1 MMPSWFVY
9 CPDLYIAP
17 SLYLICVL
25 PSSLDDTESQSSAE
39 WKVNPLYNGRWF
51 KLYIFIYIMN
61 SSIFFSFWFFI
72 RYIIVHICELSLISI
87 GVHLLVEHQRHL
99 KQNGNIHHV
108 IILYIYI
115 IIYSDLL
122 SLVCFVFQINSIW
135 SIPFYYPGFVFWIWQ
150 KYLSIFLHLQKRW
163 FQMCKFCRS
172 LTKVA
177 YTDQLSLY
185 KTSFKRYTHFL
196 NYLLQHCLDFSYKE
210 HVYNFLLMAMF
221 LTWLQYL
228 HVLSIWNWIFI
239 DWCV

>member
-1 MMPSWFVY
+1 
-9 CPDLYIAP
+9 
-17 SLYLICVL
+17 
-25 PSSLDDTESQSSAE
+25 
-39 WKVNPLYNGRWF
+39 
-51 KLYIFIYIMN
+51 MN

-177 YTDQLSLY
+177 YTDQTSCHYTRLPLNGTLIFSIIYYNIVWISLTKSMFIILTNGNVFDLIAILLACAFHLKLDIYWLMCIKGSSLY
-185 KTSFKRYTHFL
+185 IDS
-196 NYLLQHCLDFSYKE
+196 LL
-210 HVYNFLLMAMF
+210 
-221 LTWLQYL
+221 
-228 HVLSIWNWIFI
+228 
-239 DWCV
+239 